1 MSAPTVPR
9 KISALLENMFTQ
21 QEVIKTK
28 VGEIWRASGVS
39 QSRISL
45 LPHSAGTDG
54 VGNGVVVDVTRGV
67 TFQGAGDGRGHRR
80 HYGSS
85 RCVRPFRSIQTG
97 RTSAATDRSWGWWAL
112 MRAGNSIWA
121 TAQLDLQMLRRT
133 SRIASGRSSIIHFGQ
148 LDKTQLPDSEE
159 EKDSRSCISDAFGF
173 PIILHIN
180 QGMWTRVLPRCSALC
195 DVIPVG
201 YEPSAAS
208 GMSKHPLG
216 RPPLEQVVGK
226 NSAELD

>member
-159 EKDSRSCISDAFGF
+159 EKKKTAEVAFLMLLASLSFCTSIKACEPEFCQDALLSVMWF
-173 PIILHIN
+173 LL
-180 QGMWTRVLPRCSALC
+180 GMN
-195 DVIPVG
+195 
-201 YEPSAAS
+201 
-208 GMSKHPLG
+208 H
-216 RPPLEQVVGK
+216 PPLLACPSILWEDHPWSK
-226 NSAELD
+226 